1 MKTIFLKTK
10 FTKKNPPLYFKKLK
24 NVTWGENE
32 RVYPNGFFID
42 IGHMPKKV
50 NFIHIKGKNFL
61 SSDDKFLENNKIFYN
76 SKNKKLMNYEIIIY
90 EDYYAKLKEKN
101 KDFAQMLINY
111 NERAFKK
118 YPLQFEIMLD
128 TVTFQNIYNVA
139 SIKDKFNLEIKL
151 KIRKNS
157 IFPEEKKHNCIELLR
172 LDVTDLK
179 LV

>member
-1 MKTIFLKTK
+1 MLHLPLLAMHLKR
-10 FTKKNPPLYFKKLK
+10 FELHPQFPLPLL
-24 NVTWGENE
+24 VLLQ
-32 RVYPNGFFID
+32 V
-42 IGHMPKKV
+42 
-50 NFIHIKGKNFL
+50 
-61 SSDDKFLENNKIFYN
+61 
-76 SKNKKLMNYEIIIY
+76 
-90 EDYYAKLKEKN
+90 
-101 KDFAQMLINY
+101 
-111 NERAFKK
+111 
-118 YPLQFEIMLD
+118 PLQFEIMLD